1 MPGVLL
7 RVCLRHGVRHTSKA
21 PGGTV
26 PSGLRSRLMDR
37 FGAWLAAIATEALG
51 RYGLHGPLMR
61 LHGESDAGKCVKGAK
76 ARAALAKP
84 STCGTVLDC
93 A

>member
-1 MPGVLL
+1 M
-7 RVCLRHGVRHTSKA
+7 
-21 PGGTV
+21 

-37 FGAWLAAIATEALG
+37 FGAWLAAIATEALD
-51 RYGLHGPLMR
+51 RHGLHRPLMR